1 MQKVISPPLTFLD
14 LGNKYVDWYLVGAF
28 SETMI
33 RDFTVIRE
41 CLCECYKLLTC
52 QHGMLQ
58 IEGWP
63 DDDITELQNEC
74 SKYYGA
80 LSEADRIKFIK
91 AYAALSCLAQKRL

>member
-41 CLCECYKLLTC
+41 CLCECYKMLTSTRQLLR
-52 QHGMLQ
+52 
-58 IEGWP
+58 IEEMEPGSKAEVW
-63 DDDITELQNEC
+63 NEC
-74 SKYYGA
+74 KKYCTS
-80 LSEADRIKFIK
+80 LSEADRIKFVK